1 MHRLTTLLML
11 FSLLTATGLF
21 GGCAVYDVA
30 VEERNVG
37 DWAGDEKIG
46 LTIEKDFLADATVKY
61 LDFDA
66 ACYEGHVYIT
76 GEYESHDQVTR
87 AVEIAKA
94 VKGVRQVTTYL
105 LPKKENDDCSTT
117 DSLDIHTRLWNKL
130 MTDKEIWSTNINV
143 ETVQCNVILLGIV
156 GTQTAKD
163 RAEAHAKAI
172 PGVRSVKSYLK
183 VNK

>member
-1 MHRLTTLLML
+1 ML